1 MPDTPTTTTTKRDL
15 LLGCAR
21 ELFAKEG
28 FHATGVDR
36 ILEQAGVAKM
46 TLYNNFGSK
55 DQLIVEVIDAASKSM
70 IAQMRAWTAA
80 SADPFEQIM
89 LLFEG
94 LGANFEYPARCG
106 CLIQAAAAEFSDP
119 ESDVGRAILRHQ
131 GRVQAFLQSMTAD
144 TECPDPRALAARIGL
159 LLAGAQ
165 TAARICRCRQPADDA
180 RDAVAVLLEDACR
193 RADLSQINR
202 LSPE

>member
-1 MPDTPTTTTTKRDL
+1 MNETLTPSPTKRDL
-15 LLGCAR
+15 LLACAQ
-21 ELFAKEG
+21 ELFATGG

-36 ILEQAGVAKM
+36 ILDRAGVAKM

-55 DQLIVEVIDAASKSM
+55 DQLIVEVIDAASESM
-70 IAQMRAWTAA
+70 VAQMRAWTAA

-94 LGANFEYPARCG
+94 LGTNFENPGRCG

-119 ESDVGRAILRHQ
+119 ASDVGQAILRHQ
-131 GRVQAFLQSMTAD
+131 SSIQVFLQSMTAS

-180 RDAVAVLLEDACR
+180 RDAAAILLEDACR
-193 RADLSQINR
+193 RLDLESTK
-202 LSPE
+202 